1 MLHPMHLIQGLQG
14 LRLSF
19 KKTELRS
26 LVFLLC
32 MSLSSLELAHVLAG
46 SLENL
51 ENESKAELDYRT
63 ELDNYIVS
71 HNITC
76 CLKFGMMLRLMN

>member
-1 MLHPMHLIQGLQG
+1 MHLIQGLQG

>member
-1 MLHPMHLIQGLQG
+1 MHLIQGLQG

-76 CLKFGMMLRLMN
+76 CLKFGMMLRNSCV